1 MEYMIFSALS
11 YDNATE
17 IFERLLLMLKSFTLC
32 VSAVI
37 YRGHACNASEYG
49 EEIVLVLISEFKS
62 DLLY

>member
-17 IFERLLLMLKSFTLC
+17 IFERLLLMLKCFALC

-49 EEIVLVLISEFKS
+49 EEVVLVLVTEFES
-62 DLLY
+62 NLLN

>member
-17 IFERLLLMLKSFTLC
+17 IFERLLLMLKCFALC

-37 YRGHACNASEYG
+37 YRGHA
-49 EEIVLVLISEFKS
+49 
-62 DLLY
+62 